1 MPFTEKDIQYLKARG
16 KIRGYNVQVINNT
29 QAKSKYGNK
38 KVEFDGKIFDS
49 KKELA
54 HYLTLRMME
63 KAGVIS
69 DLKTQIPFELN
80 DGGTHSLK
88 YIADFTYLENG
99 QLKVV
104 DVKGYKTRVYL
115 KKKKLMQSVHGIT
128 INEV

>member
-1 MPFTEKDIQYLKARG
+1 MPFTEKDILHLKARG
-16 KIRGYNVQVINNT
+16 KIRGFTIQVINNN

-69 DLKTQIPFELN
+69 DLKCQVSFELN
-80 DGGTHSLK
+80 PGGTHSLK

-99 QLKVV
+99 QLIVC
-104 DVKGYKTRVYL
+104 DAKGYRTKVY
-115 KKKKLMQSVHGIT
+115 KKKARLMLQVHGIT